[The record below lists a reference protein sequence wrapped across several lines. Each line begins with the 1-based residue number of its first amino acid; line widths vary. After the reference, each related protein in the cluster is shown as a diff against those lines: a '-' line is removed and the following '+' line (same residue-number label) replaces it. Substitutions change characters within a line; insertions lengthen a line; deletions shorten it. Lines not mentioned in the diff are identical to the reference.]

1 MYVLVIEG
9 EEEIMVHALL
19 VGFDFRGRTVRI
31 SDGHTYV
38 NLIFEDP
45 DGCDQ
50 VRVGVPE
57 NRREDTDVRA
67 LDKGDVCDVPVSIYS
82 GTSKSGNAY
91 TSWTLA
97 GDISVNIPDDDVM
110 PESMKWGD
118 K

>member
-1 MYVLVIEG
+1 MI
-9 EEEIMVHALL
+9 HALL
-19 VGFDFRGRTVRI
+19 VGFELRGRTVRNT
-31 SDGHTYV
+31 DGHTYV

-57 NRREDTDVRA
+57 SRREDNDVRNI
-67 LDKGDVCDVPVSIYS
+67 DRGDVCDVPVSIYS

-97 GDISVNIPDDDVM
+97 GDISLNIPEDDVM
-110 PESMKWGD
+110 PTSLK
-118 K
+118 